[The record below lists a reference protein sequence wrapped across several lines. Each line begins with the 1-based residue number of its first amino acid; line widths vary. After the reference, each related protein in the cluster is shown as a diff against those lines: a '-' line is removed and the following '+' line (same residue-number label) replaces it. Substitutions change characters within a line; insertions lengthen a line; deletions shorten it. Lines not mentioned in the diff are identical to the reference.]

1 MQSEMLRTELNLQRL
16 YEQLLPSVYRAAYAY
31 MKNRSDSEDAVQEA
45 FLRLAPCR
53 RSFERP
59 RKVKA
64 WLIVTVSNVC
74 KDMLRK
80 RHRHDLSLEEVSELS
95 APRTERAELLEAL
108 LELPEKYKTA
118 IFLYY
123 YEGYSVKEIA
133 GAMGQREGTVKS
145 LLHRARRLLKQL
157 LEEEEQ

>member
-16 YEQLLPSVYRAAYAY
+16 YEQLLPSVYRAAYTFL
-31 MKNRSDSEDAVQEA
+31 KNRSDSEDAAQEA
-45 FLRLAPCR
+45 FLRLAASA
-53 RSFERP
+53 RSFESERH
-59 RKVKA
+59 VKA
-64 WLIVTVSNVC
+64 WLIVTVSNIC
-74 KDMLRK
+74 RDMLRR
-80 RHRHDLSLEEVSELS
+80 RHRQDMSLEDI
-95 APRTERAELLEAL
+95 TERAAPDSQRKVLLEAL

-133 GAMGQREGTVKS
+133 GAMGRREGTVKS

-157 LEEEEQ
+157 LEEDER